1 VEREQN
7 LGYWE
12 PPHYT
17 RPVLESL
24 AEIHMRAGKYDKA
37 TAAYQMVLNNRPN
50 SGFALVGIARAYK
63 KAGNESRS
71 AEYYRKFAAA
81 WSAADKDLELMKEGG
96 GK

>member
-1 VEREQN
+1 
-7 LGYWE
+7 
-12 PPHYT
+12 
-17 RPVLESL
+17 
-24 AEIHMRAGKYDKA
+24 MRAGKYEE
-37 TAAYQMVLNNRPN
+37 AAAAFQKVLKNRPN
-50 SGFALVGIARAYK
+50 SGFALAGIARAYK